1 MMPQTTLKPT
11 TEQHSTCA
19 ECRYFSD
26 FNDARGRGLCRVFDS
41 VARRHH
47 QRTSDCDSSIKTIE
61 GETKPAFLFKVL
73 LTSTE
78 IEDDGY
84 GYPVPVDEKLVEVV
98 VARPTRELVEA
109 ALANRNDLHGYQ
121 IVDFWQPQS
130 GYEI

>member
-1 MMPQTTLKPT
+1 
-11 TEQHSTCA
+11 
-19 ECRYFSD
+19 
-26 FNDARGRGLCRVFDS
+26 VFDI

-47 QRTSDCDSSIKTIE
+47 QRTSDCDSSIKTLE
-61 GETKPAFLFKVL
+61 RESQPAFLLKVE

-98 VARPTRELVEA
+98 VAKPTRSLVEA
-109 ALANRNDLHGYQ
+109 AIATLQDLHGYE
-121 IVDFWQPQS
+121 IVNFWQPEE